1 MSGCALRRW
10 GPGTQCIKTDTPAS
24 REMAEKLAALK
35 AEREKLNTIWTQP
48 TLPSAEYPNKPANGS
63 SQSGAAWRK

>member
-24 REMAEKLAALK
+24 KEMAEKLAALK
-35 AEREKLNTIWTQP
+35 AEREKLDTIWT
-48 TLPSAEYPNKPANGS
+48 KPLENP
-63 SQSGAAWRK
+63 QSRMTETTSLRK